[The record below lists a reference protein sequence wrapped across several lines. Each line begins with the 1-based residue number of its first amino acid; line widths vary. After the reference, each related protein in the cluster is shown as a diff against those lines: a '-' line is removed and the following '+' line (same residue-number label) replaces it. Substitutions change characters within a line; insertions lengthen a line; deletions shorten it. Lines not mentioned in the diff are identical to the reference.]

1 LGHGLVG
8 KGFYA
13 HAELA
18 FRQAVRQDQ
27 PALPAQFGL
36 AFSLDRMGRLSESAK
51 EYGRVV
57 TLPRSAPDDELTQ
70 NIALY
75 AQGKNALRSEDQAS
89 AIAYFR
95 QNGNFTAAVYQHAKI
110 LVRSERAEEALP
122 LIDEVLTIL
131 PYSLEFHFLRFR
143 ALRAL
148 GRDREA
154 FQAATMV
161 ERSAH
166 LVSLNYS
173 TQYVMPLDRITGAAR
188 LLGQLNEIAGDKD
201 LSRFDQQ
208 LRDIKR
214 LTGDQPIFALRVV
227 DEQLLQA
234 AVRSGDSQ
242 QAREIITKL
251 RDQGMENEWILEAEG
266 DLWDREGE
274 TEKAAKNWQRALLL
288 TPKVSLHRKLAA
300 HFGDGQPQKRDYHL
314 GHAALLDGIAAYRKN
329 QLAAALQPLK
339 LASEL
344 LADQPTP
351 WYYIGEMHFH
361 LGQTRQATE
370 AYQKCLAIWPN
381 HSRAIAKLDY
391 LKASEKNK

>member
-1 LGHGLVG
+1 
-8 KGFYA
+8 
-13 HAELA
+13 
-18 FRQAVRQDQ
+18 
-27 PALPAQFGL
+27 
-36 AFSLDRMGRLSESAK
+36 
-51 EYGRVV
+51 
-57 TLPRSAPDDELTQ
+57 
-70 NIALY
+70 
-75 AQGKNALRSEDQAS
+75 
-89 AIAYFR
+89 
-95 QNGNFTAAVYQHAKI
+95 
-110 LVRSERAEEALP
+110 
-122 LIDEVLTIL
+122 
-131 PYSLEFHFLRFR
+131 
-143 ALRAL
+143 
-148 GRDREA
+148 
-154 FQAATMV
+154 MV

-361 LGQTRQATE
+361 LGQIGQATE
-370 AYQKCLAIWPN
+370 AYEKCLAIWPN